1 MNMNFNNLIDVTAE
15 IAKLAIENSDKST
28 INKEFAKIGVDGIR
42 EFLKSVHPYQQMS
55 NIVGLSL
62 TNIQEIKFC
71 AEKCGLDRVVH
82 FPMQLQ
88 NGSFTC
94 LMRMYGGDIQQ
105 FASCLGMSLI
115 HPTSDGENDR
125 VNFWEKNFGVIIY
138 QREN

>member
-1 MNMNFNNLIDVTAE
+1 MNFNNLIDVTAE

-42 EFLKSVHPYQQMS
+42 EFLKSVHPNQQMS

-71 AEKCGLDRVVH
+71 AEKCGLDKVVH
-82 FPMQLQ
+82 FPVQLE
-88 NGSFTC
+88 NGVFTS
-94 LMRMYGGDIQQ
+94 LMRMYGGNIQQ
-105 FASCLGMSLI
+105 FSSYLGMRLL
-115 HPTSDGENDR
+115 HPTSAEENERID
-125 VNFWEKNFGVIIY
+125 FWEKNFGVIIY

>member
-1 MNMNFNNLIDVTAE
+1 MNFNNLIDITA
-15 IAKLAIENSDKST
+15 AA
-28 INKEFAKIGVDGIR
+28 AKIMVENADEARVSKELKKIGIDGMAT
-42 EFLKSVHPYQQMS
+42 FLKSVQPRHQPS
-55 NIVGLSL
+55 SIVGLSL
-62 TNIQEIKFC
+62 ENIQTIKFY

>member
-1 MNMNFNNLIDVTAE
+1 MNFNNLIDITA
-15 IAKLAIENSDKST
+15 AA
-28 INKEFAKIGVDGIR
+28 AKIMVETADEARVSKELKKIGIDGMAT
-42 EFLKSVHPYQQMS
+42 FLKSVQPHQQMS

-62 TNIQEIKFC
+62 ANIQGIKFC